1 MQLNGLPEGASY
13 GDDASM
19 SSNDPRVRLTESL
32 GHVYYARTFN
42 FSFLGVATGSTP
54 VSADFALATGLPNG
68 SFSLVAVANGIASG
82 AVSFTPAPEP
92 STVAALLLGALG
104 LGGLTLR
111 ARKQGAQQAA

>member
-1 MQLNGLPEGASY
+1 M
-13 GDDASM
+13 
-19 SSNDPRVRLTESL
+19 
-32 GHVYYARTFN
+32 YYARTFN
-42 FSFLGVATGSTP
+42 FGSLDVATESTP
-54 VSADFALATGLPNG
+54 VLADFALATGLPSG

-111 ARKQGAQQAA
+111 ARKQGAPQTA